1 MVVLVG
7 NSGGSHIRLLP
18 ALNAAIVLWKMKAS
32 SDAFAFRPR
41 LSLLAGP

>member
-7 NSGGSHIRLLP
+7 NSGSSYIQLLH
-18 ALNAAIVLWKMKAS
+18 ALNAAIVLCKMKAS
-32 SDAFAFRPR
+32 SDALVFKPR